1 MKWTVFCGGHKL
13 PATCGAGVV
22 KMGRNRKGRPVHG
35 WLIIDKPSGITSTG
49 VVNRV
54 KRLLDAKKA
63 GHGGTLDP
71 LATGLLPIAFGEA
84 TKTVSYVMEGTKTYR
99 FTLRWGIETDSDDAE
114 GDPIETNDFRPDL
127 DAVEAVLSQFTGRI
141 EQVPPKFSAIKIN
154 GVRAYDLAR
163 AAKDVPVT
171 SRIIEIHDIR
181 VAATPDADH
190 TVFEVRSGKGAYMR
204 SLARDI
210 ARAVGAVGHVAAL
223 RRMSVGPFSEEDAIS
238 LDELESI
245 GLIAAREEKLLPVEA
260 ALDDIPALVVTDME
274 ATQLRNGGAVS
285 LLRKVDLQRI
295 AGFGDGDT
303 ALAKTRAKPV
313 ALVRYCAG
321 EVKPV
326 RVLNL

>member
-1 MKWTVFCGGHKL
+1 
-13 PATCGAGVV
+13 
-22 KMGRNRKGRPVHG
+22 MGRNRKGRPVNG
-35 WLIIDKPSGITSTG
+35 WLIVDKPTGITSTG

-54 KRLLDAKKA
+54 KRLLDARKA

-71 LATGLLPIAFGEA
+71 LATGLLPVAFGEA
-84 TKTVSYVMEGTKTYR
+84 TKTVSYVMAGTKTYR
-99 FTLRWGIETDSDDAE
+99 FTLRWGIETDTDDAE
-114 GDPIETNDFRPDL
+114 GEPVAQNDFRPAL
-127 DAVEAVLSQFTGRI
+127 DVLEAALSQFTGRI
-141 EQVPPKFSAIKIN
+141 EQVPPKFSAVKIN

-163 AAKDVPVT
+163 AAKDVPVK

-181 VAATPDADH
+181 VTATLDADH

-210 ARAVGAVGHVAAL
+210 ARAVGGTGHVAAL
-223 RRMSVGPFSEEDAIS
+223 RRLSVGPFREKDAIS
-238 LDELESI
+238 LDELGSI
-245 GLIAAREEKLLPVEA
+245 RLIAAREEKLLPVET

-274 ATQLRNGGAVS
+274 AARLRNGGAVS

-303 ALAKTRAKPV
+303 ALAKTRSKPV

-321 EVKPV
+321 EVRPV

>member
-1 MKWTVFCGGHKL
+1 
-13 PATCGAGVV
+13 
-22 KMGRNRKGRPVHG
+22 MGRNRKGRPVNG
-35 WLIIDKPSGITSTG
+35 WLIVDKPTGITSTG

-54 KRLLDAKKA
+54 KRLLDARKA

-71 LATGLLPIAFGEA
+71 LATGLLPVAFGEA
-84 TKTVSYVMEGTKTYR
+84 TKTVSYVMAGTKTYR
-99 FTLRWGIETDSDDAE
+99 FTLRWGIETDTDDAE
-114 GDPIETNDFRPDL
+114 GEPVAQNDFRPAL
-127 DAVEAVLSQFTGRI
+127 DVLEAALSQFTGRI
-141 EQVPPKFSAIKIN
+141 EQVPPKFSAVKIN

-163 AAKDVPVT
+163 AAKDVPVK

-181 VAATPDADH
+181 VTATLDADH

-210 ARAVGAVGHVAAL
+210 ARAVGGTGHVAAL
-223 RRMSVGPFSEEDAIS
+223 RRLSVGPFREKDAIS

-245 GLIAAREEKLLPVEA
+245 RLIAAREEKLLPVET

-274 ATQLRNGGAVS
+274 AARLRNGGAVS

-303 ALAKTRAKPV
+303 ALAKTRSKPV

-321 EVKPV
+321 EVRPV

>member
-1 MKWTVFCGGHKL
+1 
-13 PATCGAGVV
+13 
-22 KMGRNRKGRPVHG
+22 MGRNRKGRPVNG
-35 WLIIDKPSGITSTG
+35 WLIVDKPTGITSTG

-54 KRLLDAKKA
+54 KRLLDARKA

-71 LATGLLPIAFGEA
+71 LATGLLPVAFGEA
-84 TKTVSYVMEGTKTYR
+84 TKTVSYVMAGTKTYR
-99 FTLRWGIETDSDDAE
+99 FTLRWGIETDTDDAE
-114 GDPIETNDFRPDL
+114 GEPVAQNDSRPAL
-127 DAVEAVLSQFTGRI
+127 DVLEAALSQFTGRI
-141 EQVPPKFSAIKIN
+141 EQVPPKFSAVKIN

-163 AAKDVPVT
+163 AAKDVPVK

-181 VAATPDADH
+181 VTATPDADH

-210 ARAVGAVGHVAAL
+210 ARAVGGTGHVAAL
-223 RRMSVGPFSEEDAIS
+223 RRLSVGPFREKDAIS

-245 GLIAAREEKLLPVEA
+245 RLIAAREEKLLPVET

-274 ATQLRNGGAVS
+274 AARLRNGGAVS

-303 ALAKTRAKPV
+303 ALAKTRSKPV

-321 EVKPV
+321 EVRPV

>member
-1 MKWTVFCGGHKL
+1 
-13 PATCGAGVV
+13 
-22 KMGRNRKGRPVHG
+22 MGRNRKGRPVNG
-35 WLIIDKPSGITSTG
+35 WLIVDKPTGITSTG

-54 KRLLDAKKA
+54 KRLLDARKA

-71 LATGLLPIAFGEA
+71 LATGLLPVAFGEA
-84 TKTVSYVMEGTKTYR
+84 TKTVSYVMAGTKTYR
-99 FTLRWGIETDSDDAE
+99 FTLRWGIETDTDDAE
-114 GDPIETNDFRPDL
+114 GEPVAQNDSRPAL
-127 DAVEAVLSQFTGRI
+127 DVLEAALSQFTGRI
-141 EQVPPKFSAIKIN
+141 EQVPPKFSAVKIN

-163 AAKDVPVT
+163 AAKDVPVK

-181 VAATPDADH
+181 VTATPDADH

-210 ARAVGAVGHVAAL
+210 ARAVGGTGHVAAL
-223 RRMSVGPFSEEDAIS
+223 RRLSVGPFREKDAIS

-245 GLIAAREEKLLPVEA
+245 GLIAAREEKLLPVETV
-260 ALDDIPALVVTDME
+260 LDDIPALVVTDME
-274 ATQLRNGGAVS
+274 AARLRNGGAVS

-303 ALAKTRAKPV
+303 ALAKTRSKPV

-321 EVKPV
+321 EVRPV

>member
-1 MKWTVFCGGHKL
+1 
-13 PATCGAGVV
+13 
-22 KMGRNRKGRPVHG
+22 MGRNRKGRPVNG
-35 WLIIDKPSGITSTG
+35 WLIVDKPTGITSTG

-54 KRLLDAKKA
+54 KRLLDARKA

-71 LATGLLPIAFGEA
+71 LATGLLPVAFGEA
-84 TKTVSYVMEGTKTYR
+84 TKTVSYVMAGTKTYR
-99 FTLRWGIETDSDDAE
+99 FTLRWGIETDTDDAE
-114 GDPIETNDFRPDL
+114 GEPVAQNDFRPAL
-127 DAVEAVLSQFTGRI
+127 DVLEAALSQFTGRI
-141 EQVPPKFSAIKIN
+141 EQVPPKFSAVKIN

-163 AAKDVPVT
+163 AAKDVPVM
-171 SRIIEIHDIR
+171 SRIIEIHEIR
-181 VAATPDADH
+181 VTATPDADH

-210 ARAVGAVGHVAAL
+210 ARAVGGTGHVAAL
-223 RRMSVGPFSEEDAIS
+223 RRLSVGPFREKDAIS

-245 GLIAAREEKLLPVEA
+245 RLIAAREEKLLPVEA

-274 ATQLRNGGAVS
+274 AARLRNGGAVS

-303 ALAKTRAKPV
+303 ALAKTRSKPV

-321 EVKPV
+321 EVRPV

>member
-1 MKWTVFCGGHKL
+1 
-13 PATCGAGVV
+13 
-22 KMGRNRKGRPVHG
+22 MGRNRKGRPVNG
-35 WLIIDKPSGITSTG
+35 WLIVDKPTGITSTG

-54 KRLLDAKKA
+54 KRLLDARKA

-71 LATGLLPIAFGEA
+71 LATGLLPVAFGEA
-84 TKTVSYVMEGTKTYR
+84 TKTVSYVMAGTKTYR
-99 FTLRWGIETDSDDAE
+99 FTLRWGIETDTDDAE
-114 GDPIETNDFRPDL
+114 GEPVAQNDFRPAL
-127 DAVEAVLSQFTGRI
+127 DVLEAALSQFTGRI
-141 EQVPPKFSAIKIN
+141 EQVPPKFSAVKIN

-163 AAKDVPVT
+163 AAKDVPVK

-181 VAATPDADH
+181 VTATPDADH

-210 ARAVGAVGHVAAL
+210 ARAVGGTGHVAAL
-223 RRMSVGPFSEEDAIS
+223 RRLSVGPFREKDAIS

-245 GLIAAREEKLLPVEA
+245 RLIAAREEKLLPVET

-274 ATQLRNGGAVS
+274 AARLRNGGAVS

-303 ALAKTRAKPV
+303 ALAKTRSKPV

-321 EVKPV
+321 EVRPV